1 LLRRGLREKGAVR
14 KELSDREREAPG
26 SAAGAGDPPQRQAP
40 LALVDDALFD
50 EHRARGYHPERPE
63 RLVAARRAIAA
74 ATERGVEFARLGP
87 RDAEADELAGVH
99 TDAYVELLERYNGL
113 FAALDDD
120 TYLTPRSVAAAYR
133 AAGGAVALVDQL
145 LAPTG
150 PDRGV
155 AILRPPGHHARPDR
169 GMGFC
174 LFNNVA
180 VAAARARAR
189 GVGRVAIVDW
199 DVHHGNGTQEIFYRD
214 PNVLFVSMHQYPF
227 YPGTGRA
234 AEVGEGDGTGFT
246 VNVPLSSDAGDAAY
260 RATFEELVLPVLSGF
275 APELVLVSAGFDA
288 HARDPLAGMTVTD
301 RGFGWMASELRR
313 VADRSAQ
320 GKIALFLEG
329 GYDLEGLESSLE
341 SAIGAVAGLE
351 AWEGG
356 AAGAVSATHS
366 AEIAEARKRLLPH
379 WRL

>member
-1 LLRRGLREKGAVR
+1 VRGDPL
-14 KELSDREREAPG
+14 
-26 SAAGAGDPPQRQAP
+26 SAARR
-40 LALVDDALFD
+40 LALVDDELFD

-63 RLVAARRAIAA
+63 RLVAARRAVAA
-74 ATERGVEFARLGP
+74 ATERGVDFERLPP
-87 RDAEADELAGVH
+87 RDAQADELARVH
-99 TDAYVELLERYNGL
+99 TDAYVEVLERYNGL

-133 AAGGAVALVDQL
+133 AAGGSVALVDQL
-145 LAPTG
+145 LAPDG

-155 AILRPPGHHARPDR
+155 AILRPPGHHARPAQ

-180 VAAARARAR
+180 VAAAHARAK
-189 GVGRVAIVDW
+189 GVGRVAVVDW

-234 AEVGEGDGTGFT
+234 AEVGEADGTGFT
-246 VNVPLSSDAGDAAY
+246 VNVPLSADAGDAVY
-260 RATFEELVLPVLSGF
+260 RATFEGLVLPVLAEF

-288 HARDPLAGMTVTD
+288 HARDPLAGMTVTE
-301 RGFGWMASELRR
+301 RGFGWMSRELRR
-313 VADRSAQ
+313 VAERSAG

-341 SAIGAVAGLE
+341 SAIGALVGLE
-351 AWEGG
+351 AWEEAS
-356 AAGAVSATHS
+356 AAPAPTQHA
-366 AEIAEARKRLLPH
+366 AEIAEARKQLAPH

>member
-1 LLRRGLREKGAVR
+1 LIRQGLREKGLREESV
-14 KELSDREREAPG
+14 SDR
-26 SAAGAGDPPQRQAP
+26 DPQRDAPPAQQQAI
-40 LALVDDALFD
+40 ALVDDTLFD

-63 RLVAARRAIAA
+63 RLVAARRAVAA
-74 ATERGVEFARLGP
+74 VTERGVEFTRLGA
-87 RDAEADELAGVH
+87 RDAEADELARVH
-99 TDAYVELLERYNGL
+99 TDAYVEVLERYNGL

-180 VAAARARAR
+180 VAAAHARAR

-199 DVHHGNGTQEIFYRD
+199 DVHHGNGTQDIFFGD

-234 AEVGEGDGTGFT
+234 AEVGAGEGTGFT
-246 VNVPLSSDAGDAAY
+246 VNVPLSADAGDAVY
-260 RATFEELVLPVLSGF
+260 GATFQELVLPVLSDF
-275 APELVLVSAGFDA
+275 APDLVLVSAGFDA
-288 HARDPLAGMTVTD
+288 HARDPLAGMTVTE
-301 RGFGWMASELRR
+301 RGFGWMSTELRR
-313 VADRSAQ
+313 VAERSAQ
-320 GKIALFLEG
+320 GRIALFLEG
-329 GYDLEGLESSLE
+329 GYDLEGLETSLE
-341 SAIGAVAGLE
+341 SAIGALAGLE
-351 AWEGG
+351 AWDG
-356 AAGAVSATHS
+356 AAGGGVSATHR
-366 AEIAEARKRLLPH
+366 AEIAEARKRLSDH

>member
-1 LLRRGLREKGAVR
+1 M
-14 KELSDREREAPG
+14 SDR
-26 SAAGAGDPPQRQAP
+26 DPQRDAPSVQPQAI
-40 LALVDDALFD
+40 ALVDDTLFD

-63 RLVAARRAIAA
+63 RLVAARRAVAA
-74 ATERGVEFARLGP
+74 VTERGVAFTRLGA
-87 RDAEADELAGVH
+87 RDAEADELARVH
-99 TDAYVELLERYNGL
+99 TEAYVEVLERYNGL

-155 AILRPPGHHARPDR
+155 AVLRPPGHHARPDR

-180 VAAARARAR
+180 VAAAHARAR
-189 GVGRVAIVDW
+189 GVERVAIVDW
-199 DVHHGNGTQEIFYRD
+199 DVHHGNGTQDTFYGD

-234 AEVGEGDGTGFT
+234 AEVGAGDGTGFT
-246 VNVPLSSDAGDAAY
+246 VNVPLSADAGDAVY
-260 RATFEELVLPVLSGF
+260 GATFQELVLPVLTDF
-275 APELVLVSAGFDA
+275 APDLVLVSAGFDA
-288 HARDPLAGMTVTD
+288 HARDPLAGMTVTA
-301 RGFGWMASELRR
+301 RGFGWMSTELRR
-313 VADRSAQ
+313 VAERSAQ
-320 GKIALFLEG
+320 GRIALFLEG
-329 GYDLEGLESSLE
+329 GYDLEGLETSLE
-341 SAIGAVAGLE
+341 SAVGALAGLE
-351 AWEGG
+351 AWDG
-356 AAGAVSATHS
+356 AAEGVVSATHR
-366 AEIAEARKRLLPH
+366 AEIAEARKRLSDH